1 MYEHLDRV
9 HLLNVAEK
17 LRNIR
22 FLELRV
28 IIGLVRIYIGIIFQ
42 EENVVMY
49 IET

>member
-17 LRNIR
+17 LRNIG

-28 IIGLVRIYIGIIFQ
+28 IIGHVRLYIGLIFQ
-42 EENVVMY
+42 EENVVII

>member
-9 HLLNVAEK
+9 NLLNVAEK
-17 LRNIR
+17 LRNIG

-28 IIGLVRIYIGIIFQ
+28 IIGLVRLYIRFIFQ
-42 EENVVMY
+42 EENVVIF

>member
-17 LRNIR
+17 LRNIG

-28 IIGLVRIYIGIIFQ
+28 IIGLVRLYIGFIFQ
-42 EENVVMY
+42 EENVVIF